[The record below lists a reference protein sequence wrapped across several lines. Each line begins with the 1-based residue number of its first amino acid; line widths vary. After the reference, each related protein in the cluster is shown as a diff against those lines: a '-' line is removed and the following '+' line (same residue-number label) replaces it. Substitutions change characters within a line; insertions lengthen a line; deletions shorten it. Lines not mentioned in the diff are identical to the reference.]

1 MRLYEN
7 NIIGNVKNQPNTF
20 GIKIERRLFIIP
32 HTGKSNR
39 ATDNKSRLFFPK
51 KEQMSISS
59 AIVSTIYVQLVN
71 PQNTI
76 KI

>member
-1 MRLYEN
+1 M
-7 NIIGNVKNQPNTF
+7 
-20 GIKIERRLFIIP
+20 KIQLIAVVFIIP

-71 PQNTI
+71 I
-76 KI
+76 KTFI